1 MHLNATGLT
10 ISMRHLEVFWVF
22 LKLGCT
28 SFGGPIAHLVYF
40 REAFVH
46 QRKWLTEYEYSNLLT
61 LCQTL
66 PGPASSQVG
75 FSIGL
80 MRAGILGACLAFIAF
95 TLPSVILLL
104 VFANYLFMFDAQWGQ
119 AVLQGLAILA
129 FVVVSHGVVGMGQ
142 SNCSERRYFSI
153 ALFSFVS
160 LIMLP
165 YALTQLLV
173 IALGAL
179 IAYVYR
185 EKANMTQS
193 IDEPEQ
199 VIVHVKWL
207 KKAAPILG
215 LTFVL
220 LLFTLPILSSTA
232 SDFYRSGALVFGGG
246 HVVLPLLESAFVS
259 TEQISQADFLAGYG
273 ATQAVPGP
281 MFSFAAY
288 LGYLLPGSERPLIQA
303 FVATVF
309 IFLPGFLLVMTILPS
324 WQRLSHSSKNKAAFA
339 GANAAVVGLLAA
351 ALYDPIFVHAI
362 TQPLDIAIAAVAY
375 AGLSRYKVSVLY
387 IVMFCVMSK
396 LFLTIV

>member
-1 MHLNATGLT
+1 
-10 ISMRHLEVFWVF
+10 MRHLEVFWVF

-259 TEQISQADFLAGYG
+259 IEQISQADFLAGYG